1 MENGKDVL
9 QEAGW
14 GGRAERVLRAGLN
27 LSASL
32 GSPVS
37 APGTFLVV
45 IDPPDSVRGWGE
57 GALWLQFSDEYR
69 EIL

>member
-1 MENGKDVL
+1 MENGRDVL

-14 GGRAERVLRAGLN
+14 EGGREGPEGWLN

-45 IDPPDSVRGWGE
+45 IDPPDLVRGWGE

>member
-1 MENGKDVL
+1 MENGRDVL
-9 QEAGW
+9 QEAGL

-45 IDPPDSVRGWGE
+45 IDPPDSVWGS
-57 GALWLQFSDEYR
+57 GGGCPVAVVLR
-69 EIL
+69 